1 MNVHPKGK
9 SCSELGSSS
18 CFQRPWCAALAV
30 ITEVYDEENTEA
42 KEAKEEKEDQED
54 VLQAGAYTHSLLS
67 ST

>member
-1 MNVHPKGK
+1 
-9 SCSELGSSS
+9 
-18 CFQRPWCAALAV
+18 V